1 MEYFK
6 SKFKFDA
13 STVMRFSQT
22 FSLVTLLVFAVACGS
37 TANETS
43 SQNNTKTQ
51 TSLSSANSTVGEVA
65 TAVNNDSNSNI
76 QTPQERR
83 LERIEKLR
91 DEAANNAKPTAS
103 GMSSRPGPED
113 SVITT
118 QLTDVAREERTWSK
132 HPILLKVLKIHDGKE
147 GSIKVTL
154 RDGRGFDLPGS
165 SIPQLDQI
173 ASSAVLHLVG
183 VTPPT
188 MRQDRSKT
196 KKLGN

>member
-1 MEYFK
+1 
-6 SKFKFDA
+6 
-13 STVMRFSQT
+13 MRLAPT
-22 FSLVTLLVFAVACGS
+22 FSVLMVLVFAAACGS

-43 SQNNTKTQ
+43 SQANSPTQ
-51 TSLSSANSTVGEVA
+51 TSANAANSTAGDVA
-65 TAVNNDSNSNI
+65 TAVNNDPNTNV
-76 QTPQERR
+76 QTPQQRR

-91 DEAANNAKPTAS
+91 DEAANKANPSAS

-132 HPILLKVLKIHDGKE
+132 HPVLLKVLKVHDGKE

-154 RDGRGFDLPGS
+154 RDGRSFDLPGS
-165 SIPQLDQI
+165 SIQQLDQI

-188 MRQDRSKT
+188 MRSDRSGT
-196 KKLGN
+196 KKSGN